1 MAAAL
6 ATAPAASEAAAGAYI
21 VAVKDLAAFV
31 HRRGDLHY
39 RFQAA
44 TLAAEGIARQRAWQ
58 QGRGVGCRREVP
70 VAASH
75 GALTVRG
82 RVDGWDAAAGLVDE
96 VKTTR
101 ADAAAL
107 HRHVGTEH
115 LAQVRLYGALL
126 VLAGEASKELPALRL
141 RLVYLHPKQPDETV
155 FEEVWQPPD
164 LIAYFEATCG
174 CYLAWLEGVEARLAR
189 RNRHLKALAFPFASF
204 RGEQRR
210 VAKHAYR
217 GFRDGAHSL
226 VEAPTGS
233 GKTMATVFPALKA
246 MGEGELDRL
255 VFLTARGTGQAAA
268 EAALERCGSGACV
281 AVALT
286 AKARI
291 CFNPELPCDPAC
303 CTYAHG
309 YYERQPAARRELLAT
324 DGVATGAQVAAVAK
338 RHRVCPFELSIDA
351 AAWADVIV
359 ADYNYVFDPV
369 VRLKRLEGP
378 LFARAGLVIDEAHQ
392 LADRV
397 RAMLGARLPRAELRA
412 ALESPGVPA
421 PVAKALRSVDRALG
435 QLPVAAGELCEIP
448 PPTALERAVAR
459 AETAL
464 LATAVDAER
473 APALAEATWL
483 LLRFRRAAEAATP
496 GGFHYLAS
504 GRGKRRVLELVCTV
518 PSAHIQ
524 ATLQPFHGS
533 VRLSGTVTP
542 AAVFQ
547 RLHGFD
553 AAAPALAVGGGTSS
567 LGVFAVADISTYY
580 RDRERSLA
588 ALVALIEDVRRTT
601 PGRCLVA
608 FPSFEYLDAAAA
620 RLGEAACSQ
629 RPAMDAAARAA
640 FLEEVAA
647 PAAAGAG
654 RIGLVVM
661 GGLFAESVDF
671 DSRAVRSVVVVG
683 PGLPPRSLHR
693 DLIAADES
701 AAGDGRELAYLQ
713 PAMTRVAQAVGRVA
727 RGGEPGTAV
736 LVDPRFANARYRAYL
751 PRRWRVEQTRAA
763 DLPTRLAAFWRRTA
777 SAATRPATAQI
788 CPRDEAK
795 AGQFPTAP

>member
-1 MAAAL
+1 MRAHA
-6 ATAPAASEAAAGAYI
+6 I
-21 VAVKDLAAFV
+21 AVTDLAAFV

-58 QGRGVGCRREVP
+58 QGRGAGYRREVP
-70 VAASH
+70 VAANH
-75 GALTVRG
+75 GALAVRG
-82 RVDGWDAAAGLVDE
+82 RVDGWDASAGVVEE

-101 ADAAAL
+101 ANAAAL
-107 HRHVGTEH
+107 HRHAGDEH
-115 LAQVRLYGALL
+115 LAQTRLYGALL
-126 VLAGEASKELPALRL
+126 LLAGEALATLPALRL
-141 RLVYLHPKQPDETV
+141 RLVYLHPTQPEETV
-155 FEEVWQPPD
+155 FEEAWQPAD
-164 LIAYFEATCG
+164 LLAYFEATCG

-189 RNRHLKALAFPFASF
+189 RNRCLKTMQFPFARF

-217 GFRDGAHSL
+217 GFRDAAHSL

-246 MGEGELDRL
+246 MGEGQLDRL
-255 VFLTARGTGQAAA
+255 LFLTARGTGQAAA
-268 EAALERCGSGACV
+268 EAALKRAAKDSGACV
-281 AVALT
+281 AVVLT

-303 CTYAHG
+303 CAYARG
-309 YYERQPAARRELLAT
+309 YYQRQPAARRELLAV
-324 DGVATGAQVAAVAK
+324 GSVATGAQVAAVAK
-338 RHRVCPFELSIDA
+338 RHRVCPFELSLDA

-369 VRLKRLEGP
+369 VRLKRLANP
-378 LFARAGLVIDEAHQ
+378 LFGRAGLIIDEAHQ

-397 RAMLGARLPRAELRA
+397 RVMLGARLPRTEVRA
-412 ALESPGVPA
+412 ALESPGLPA
-421 PVAKALRSVDRALG
+421 PVAKALRSVERALG
-435 QLPVAAGELCEIP
+435 RLPVAAGELGEIP
-448 PPTALERAVAR
+448 PPAALARAVAR
-459 AETAL
+459 AEAAL

-483 LLRFRRAAEAATP
+483 LLRFRRAVEAAAP
-496 GGFHYLAS
+496 GSFHYLAS

-518 PSAHIQ
+518 PAEHIQ

-542 AAVFQ
+542 TAVFQ

-553 AAAPALAVGGGTSS
+553 AAASALAVGGDVDS
-567 LGVFAVADISTYY
+567 LAVFAVTDISTYY
-580 RDRERSLA
+580 RDRERSLGD
-588 ALVALIEDVRRTT
+588 LVALIEDVRRTT

-620 RLGEAACSQ
+620 RLGDVAHGQ
-629 RPAMDAAARAA
+629 QPAMDAFARAA
-640 FLEEVAA
+640 FLEDLARPA
-647 PAAAGAG
+647 PSGAG

-671 DSRAVRSVVVVG
+671 DSRQVRSVVVVG

-693 DLIAADES
+693 DLIAADQAAT
-701 AAGDGRELAYLQ
+701 AAGGRDLAYLQ

-727 RGGEPGTAV
+727 RGGEPGAAV

-751 PRRWRVEQTRAA
+751 PRRWRMERTRATDVA
-763 DLPTRLAAFWRRTA
+763 ARLLDFWRRA
-777 SAATRPATAQI
+777 EAAGRTP
-788 CPRDEAK
+788 K
-795 AGQFPTAP
+795 A